1 MATVQTIQPTTLA
14 AMMQQNPTIELLD
27 VRTPAEYETRHATG
41 ARLEP
46 LDRLNPAAVMTSRG
60 SRASEPLY
68 VICKS
73 GGRAGK
79 ACEAFMAA
87 GFANV
92 ISVAGGTEAW
102 ASAGLPTES
111 TGRKTLPLDRQ
122 MQMTAG
128 LMCLTGVILGFAVSP
143 WFYLLCAMV
152 GVGLTVAGLTGF
164 CGMAVLLARMPWNQ
178 AGNCAS
184 GSSCGCAS
192 ASKA

>member
-14 AMMQQNPTIELLD
+14 AMMRQNPAIELLD
-27 VRTPAEYETRHATG
+27 VRTPAEYETRHALS

-46 LDRLNPAAVMTSRG
+46 LDRLNPAEVMASRG
-60 SRASEPLY
+60 ARSSEPLY
-68 VICKS
+68 LICKS

-87 GFANV
+87 GFTNV

-102 ASAGLPTES
+102 AGAGLPTES

-122 MQMTAG
+122 IQLIAG
-128 LMCLTGVILGFAVSP
+128 MICLTGAILGVAVSP

-152 GVGLTVAGLTGF
+152 GAGLTLAGLTGF

-178 AGNCAS
+178 AR
-184 GSSCGCAS
+184 SC
-192 ASKA
+192 